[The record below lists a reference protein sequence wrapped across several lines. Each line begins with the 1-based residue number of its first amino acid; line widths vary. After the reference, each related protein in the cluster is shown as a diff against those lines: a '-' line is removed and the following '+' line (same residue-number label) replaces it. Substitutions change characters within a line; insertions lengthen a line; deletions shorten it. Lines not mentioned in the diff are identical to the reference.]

1 MTCLSAAVSPRGSAS
16 RQRPGPSSPLRRR
29 RCSTSRPARRSSRHW
44 NSVPTAG
51 SIWIPWNHDEPA
63 GLERP
68 LGRSP
73 EGCRSRPAT
82 CDADRA
88 WRRAAARRIVSVA
101 WPAAPQTGWRSCRC
115 GAAGRR
121 RDLKRDRPPQPQV
134 GEEAP
139 VPAGQRQQQRDGGC
153 GGCQGDGGAE
163 QEAGHYRRRGS
174 SCRLPGGRSAPEGP
188 SRSGHSPLREG
199 GGWGHGAIRGPRGRL
214 DAGQV
219 RWRGVVGMGTAT
231 VLVVDD
237 ERKIRDTVR
246 LFLERQRYA
255 VLLAS
260 TGQQAL
266 DVAGRLKPDLV
277 VLDLMLPDLPGEEVA
292 RSLRTISQ
300 VPIIMLTAKAE
311 EADRVA
317 GLRLGADDYVVKPF
331 SPLELV
337 ARVDAVL
344 RRARPGGAEG
354 VLSFDQGRL
363 VLDQAAREVRL
374 DGVEVVLTRK

>member
-1 MTCLSAAVSPRGSAS
+1 
-16 RQRPGPSSPLRRR
+16 
-29 RCSTSRPARRSSRHW
+29 
-44 NSVPTAG
+44 
-51 SIWIPWNHDEPA
+51 
-63 GLERP
+63 
-68 LGRSP
+68 
-73 EGCRSRPAT
+73 
-82 CDADRA
+82 
-88 WRRAAARRIVSVA
+88 
-101 WPAAPQTGWRSCRC
+101 
-115 GAAGRR
+115 
-121 RDLKRDRPPQPQV
+121 
-134 GEEAP
+134 
-139 VPAGQRQQQRDGGC
+139 
-153 GGCQGDGGAE
+153 
-163 QEAGHYRRRGS
+163 
-174 SCRLPGGRSAPEGP
+174 
-188 SRSGHSPLREG
+188 
-199 GGWGHGAIRGPRGRL
+199 
-214 DAGQV
+214 
-219 RWRGVVGMGTAT
+219 MGTAT

-354 VLSFDQGRL
+354 VLSFDQPSWSRGCT
-363 VLDQAAREVRL
+363 ATN
-374 DGVEVVLTRK
+374 TRAMSAPSTCTSRTCAPSSPTTPRRHAMS